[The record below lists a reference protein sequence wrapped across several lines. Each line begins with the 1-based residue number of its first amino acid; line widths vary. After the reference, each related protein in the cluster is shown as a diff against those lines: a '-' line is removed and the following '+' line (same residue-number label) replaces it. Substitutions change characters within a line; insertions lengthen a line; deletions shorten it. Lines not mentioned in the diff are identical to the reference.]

1 MAGIAPWGLLALA
14 AAHGAD
20 PQSTGHAVR
29 TVIVVEG
36 TELPAVKVGDVV
48 RLSRSAAAGRGE
60 MSAVVHGPAR
70 LVSTTDVRRFV
81 DGRPP
86 LGAVVREFEI
96 RAEKP
101 GTATIQVETKD
112 PVGKTSQVQEYRLL
126 IE

>member
-1 MAGIAPWGLLALA
+1 M
-14 AAHGAD
+14 
-20 PQSTGHAVR
+20 
-29 TVIVVEG
+29 
-36 TELPAVKVGDVV
+36 
-48 RLSRSAAAGRGE
+48 RLSCSAAAGRGE
-60 MSAVVHGPAR
+60 ISAVVHGPAR
-70 LVSTTDVRRFV
+70 LVSITDVRRFV

-112 PVGKTSQVQEYRLL
+112 PVGKTSQIQEYRLL